1 MRCQGYFSKT
11 ALGTRLKKNILIM
24 FDDFITD
31 MIREENN
38 SVVTKLFI
46 KNWKLN
52 ISLEFTTQSNFPIPK
67 DVTERDFL
75 KLLLTSHLK
84 LTLMNLRDFTE
95 SIQHSHTCFWSLMPL
110 FPQSKKDKYEY
121 LTGEEILHHP

>member
-95 SIQHSHTCFWSLMPL
+95 SIQHSHTCF
-110 FPQSKKDKYEY
+110 
-121 LTGEEILHHP
+121 

>member
-1 MRCQGYFSKT
+1 MRCHGYFSKT

-46 KNWKLN
+46 KN
-52 ISLEFTTQSNFPIPK
+52 
-67 DVTERDFL
+67 
-75 KLLLTSHLK
+75 
-84 LTLMNLRDFTE
+84 
-95 SIQHSHTCFWSLMPL
+95 
-110 FPQSKKDKYEY
+110 
-121 LTGEEILHHP
+121 

>member
-24 FDDFITD
+24 FDDFIPD

-46 KNWKLN
+46 KSWKLN
-52 ISLEFTTQSNFPIPK
+52 ISLELTTQSNFPIPK

-95 SIQHSHTCFWSLMPL
+95 SIQHSHICFWSLMPL
-110 FPQSKKDKYEY
+110 FPQVIHYIFKRTYWNQYRE
-121 LTGEEILHHP
+121 

>member
-1 MRCQGYFSKT
+1 MRCQGYFSRT

-46 KNWKLN
+46 KN
-52 ISLEFTTQSNFPIPK
+52 
-67 DVTERDFL
+67 
-75 KLLLTSHLK
+75 
-84 LTLMNLRDFTE
+84 
-95 SIQHSHTCFWSLMPL
+95 
-110 FPQSKKDKYEY
+110 
-121 LTGEEILHHP
+121 